1 MDEIDP
7 GAVEEC
13 RKVVMSL
20 KSCGI
25 NFLALDFDLTL
36 ISEHTGGHWRGTV
49 PDLAL
54 KVRPFFRILVPMV
67 IENGIAVS
75 IVTFSGQ
82 IQIISAVL
90 QSEFPAVASR
100 IVIRGADKSWEYRGS
115 GSREGKQAH
124 MASAAEE
131 LIAATGLTIT
141 RNSTLL
147 VDDDANNIRIALAN
161 KVRAIRFFPD
171 TPRR

>member
-1 MDEIDP
+1 MAEVREES
-7 GAVEEC
+7 VEEC
-13 RKVVMSL
+13 SKIIMSL
-20 KSCGI
+20 KACGI

-54 KVRPFFRILVPMV
+54 KVRPFFKMLVPMAV
-67 IENGIAVS
+67 ENGIAVA

-82 IQIISAVL
+82 IPIISGVL
-90 QSEFPAVASR
+90 QSEFPTVASR
-100 IVIRGADKSWEYRGS
+100 IVIRGADKSWVYRGS
-115 GSREGKQAH
+115 GSNDGKQGH

-131 LIAATGLTIT
+131 LVGSTGMPIT

-147 VDDDANNIRIALAN
+147 VDDDANNVRIALLN
-161 KVRAIRFFPD
+161 KVRAIRFLPD
-171 TPRR
+171 SPRR